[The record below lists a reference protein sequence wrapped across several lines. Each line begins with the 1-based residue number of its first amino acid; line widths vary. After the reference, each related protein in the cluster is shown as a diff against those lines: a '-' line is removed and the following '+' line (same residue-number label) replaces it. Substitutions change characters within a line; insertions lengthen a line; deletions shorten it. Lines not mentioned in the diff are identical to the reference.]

1 MKSIIKYE
9 MRHYIHSSVTFLFG
23 GLFFMICAIYFFIDN
38 IRGRSGDLT
47 AFYSSVSVI
56 MLFMLP
62 VLTAR
67 VVSEDRKSGFEVIL
81 ITSPISTV
89 QMISGKFAAT
99 FIVIIIML
107 SSTLCFPAFL
117 SLFADIDV
125 VSLANRYLALLL
137 LTASI
142 AALGIFISSLTE
154 SQVAACV
161 LSLISLLVLFAASPI
176 GTAVGGNT
184 AKIISAVSIF
194 SRFTEMNQGMFTV
207 GTVVYFIS
215 FTFVFLFLTVQTTA
229 YRRIHGGG
237 RS

>member
-89 QMISGKFAAT
+89 QMISGKF
-99 FIVIIIML
+99 IRI
-107 SSTLCFPAFL
+107 
-117 SLFADIDV
+117 
-125 VSLANRYLALLL
+125 R
-137 LTASI
+137 
-142 AALGIFISSLTE
+142 
-154 SQVAACV
+154 QV
-161 LSLISLLVLFAASPI
+161 
-176 GTAVGGNT
+176 
-184 AKIISAVSIF
+184 
-194 SRFTEMNQGMFTV
+194 
-207 GTVVYFIS
+207 
-215 FTFVFLFLTVQTTA
+215 
-229 YRRIHGGG
+229 RRPVRHPL
-237 RS
+237 